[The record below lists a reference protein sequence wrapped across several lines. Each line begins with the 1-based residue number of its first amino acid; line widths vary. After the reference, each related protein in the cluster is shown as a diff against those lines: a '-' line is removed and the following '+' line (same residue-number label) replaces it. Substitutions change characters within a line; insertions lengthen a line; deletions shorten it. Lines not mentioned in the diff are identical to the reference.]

1 MVYFYCSHRL
11 QVYLRRIK
19 IFKIIMD
26 KVYLDNAAT
35 TPLAEEVIDAMV
47 GTMKMNFGN
56 PSSTHSFGQ
65 EAKILIENVRRQVAD
80 YLHVTPAEI
89 IFTSCGTESNNMIIK
104 SSVEHLGVER
114 IISSP
119 LEHKCVSESILDM
132 KSRKG
137 VEVNYIRP
145 NEKGDIDL
153 TKLEELLK
161 ASDKKTLVSLMHA
174 NNEIGNIINLK
185 QVAQLCKE
193 YHALFHSDTVQT
205 MAHMNLDFSDI
216 PVDFASCS
224 AHKFHGPKGAGFA
237 FIRKATGLKGIITG
251 GPQERSLRAGTEN
264 VSGIVGLG
272 KALELSLNHMDEY
285 TNHMQDIKSYTIERL
300 SAEIEGIKFN
310 GRSAEKENSLYTV
323 LSALLPYKN
332 PLIGL
337 QLDMKGIAI
346 SQGSACSSGA
356 SKPSMVMM
364 MVLSEDE
371 MDHCTPLRIS
381 FSHMTTKADID
392 RLVNALKEIS
402 SDYTIEKTNVEHR

>member
-1 MVYFYCSHRL
+1 
-11 QVYLRRIK
+11 
-19 IFKIIMD
+19 MD

-132 KSRKG
+132 KNRKG

-153 TKLEELLK
+153 AKLEELLK

-185 QVAQLCKE
+185 QVAQLCKQ
-193 YHALFHSDTVQT
+193 YQALFHSDTVQT

-264 VSGIVGLG
+264 VCGIVGLG
-272 KALELSLNHMDEY
+272 KALELSLNHMEEY
-285 TNHMQDIKSYTIERL
+285 TRHMQDIKDYAIERL

-381 FSHMTTKADID
+381 FSHMTTKAEID
-392 RLVNALKEIS
+392 TLVNALKEIS

>member
-1 MVYFYCSHRL
+1 MN
-11 QVYLRRIK
+11 K
-19 IFKIIMD
+19 I
-26 KVYLDNAAT
+26 YLDNAAT
-35 TPLAEEVIDAMV
+35 TPLSEEVIDAMV

-65 EAKILIENVRRQVAD
+65 EAKILIENVRRQVAE

-104 SSVEHLGVER
+104 SSVEHMGVER

-132 KSRKG
+132 KGRKG

-145 NEKGDIDL
+145 DEKGDIDL
-153 TKLEELLK
+153 NKLEELLK

-174 NNEIGNIINLK
+174 NNEIGNIIDIK
-185 QVAQLCKE
+185 KIAELCKANN
-193 YHALFHSDTVQT
+193 ALFHSDTVQT

-216 PVDFASCS
+216 LVDFASCS
-224 AHKFHGPKGAGFA
+224 AHKFHGPKGVGFA
-237 FIRKATGLKGIITG
+237 FIRKATGMKGIITG

-272 KALELSLNHMDEY
+272 KALELSLNHMEEY
-285 TNHMQDIKSYTIERL
+285 SNHMQEIKDYAIERL
-300 SAEIEGIKFN
+300 SAVVPDIKFN

-364 MVLSEDE
+364 MVLTEDE

-381 FSHMTTKADID
+381 FSHMTTKAEID
-392 RLVNALKEIS
+392 ALATALEEIS
-402 SDYTIEKTNVEHR
+402 KDFAIEKTNVEHR

>member
-1 MVYFYCSHRL
+1 
-11 QVYLRRIK
+11 
-19 IFKIIMD
+19 MD

-132 KSRKG
+132 KNRKG

-174 NNEIGNIINLK
+174 NNEIGNIIDLK
-185 QVAQLCKE
+185 KVAQLCKE
-193 YHALFHSDTVQT
+193 HNALFHSDTVQT

-285 TNHMQDIKSYTIERL
+285 TNHMQDIKNYAIERL

-332 PLIGL
+332 SLIGL

-381 FSHMTTKADID
+381 FSHMTTQSDID
-392 RLVNALKEIS
+392 TLVKALKEIS

>member
-1 MVYFYCSHRL
+1 
-11 QVYLRRIK
+11 
-19 IFKIIMD
+19 MD

-145 NEKGDIDL
+145 NERGDIDL

-174 NNEIGNIINLK
+174 NNEIGNIIDLK
-185 QVAQLCKE
+185 KVAQICKE
-193 YHALFHSDTVQT
+193 HNALFHSDTVQT

-237 FIRKATGLKGIITG
+237 FIRKSTGLKGIITG

-264 VSGIVGLG
+264 VCGIVGLG

-285 TNHMQDIKSYTIERL
+285 THHMQEIKNYAIEKL

-310 GRSAEKENSLYTV
+310 GRSAEQENSLYTV

-381 FSHMTTKADID
+381 FSHMTTKAEID
-392 RLVNALKEIS
+392 TLVNALKEIS
-402 SDYTIEKTNVEHR
+402 GDYTIEKTDVEHR

>member
-1 MVYFYCSHRL
+1 
-11 QVYLRRIK
+11 
-19 IFKIIMD
+19 MD

-153 TKLEELLK
+153 AKLEELLK

-193 YHALFHSDTVQT
+193 HNALFHSDTVQT

-264 VSGIVGLG
+264 VCGIVGLG
-272 KALELSLNHMDEY
+272 KALELSLNHMEEY
-285 TNHMQDIKSYTIERL
+285 TRHMQDIKDYTIERL
-300 SAEIEGIKFN
+300 STEIEGIKFN

-381 FSHMTTKADID
+381 FSHMTTKSDID
-392 RLVNALKEIS
+392 ALVNALKEIS
-402 SDYTIEKTNVEHR
+402 KDYTIEKTNVEHR

>member
-1 MVYFYCSHRL
+1 MN
-11 QVYLRRIK
+11 K
-19 IFKIIMD
+19 I
-26 KVYLDNAAT
+26 YLDNAAT
-35 TPLAEEVIDAMV
+35 TPLSEEVIDAMV
-47 GTMKMNFGN
+47 DTMKMNFGN

-104 SSVEHLGVER
+104 SSVEHLGIER

-119 LEHKCVSESILDM
+119 MEHKCVSESILDM
-132 KSRKG
+132 KNRKG
-137 VEVNYIRP
+137 VEVAYIRP

-153 TKLEELLK
+153 AKLEELLK
-161 ASDKKTLVSLMHA
+161 NSDKKTLVSLMHA
-174 NNEIGNIINLK
+174 NNEIGNIVDIK
-185 QVAQLCKE
+185 KIAQLCKE
-193 YHALFHSDTVQT
+193 NNALFHSDTVQT

-224 AHKFHGPKGAGFA
+224 AHKFHGPKGIGFA
-237 FIRKATGLKGIITG
+237 FIRKSSGLKGIITG

-264 VSGIVGLG
+264 VAGIAGLG
-272 KALELSLNHMDEY
+272 KALELSLNNMEAY
-285 TNHMQDIKSYTIERL
+285 TEHMQTIKQYTIDRV
-300 SAEIEGIKFN
+300 SAEIPGVKFN
-310 GRSAEKENSLYTV
+310 GRSSEADNSLYIV
-323 LSALLPYKN
+323 VSLLLPYKN

-337 QLDMKGIAI
+337 QLDMKGIAV

-371 MDHCTPLRIS
+371 MDNCTPLRVS
-381 FSHMTTKADID
+381 FSHMTTKDDID
-392 RLVNALKEIS
+392 TFVTALKEIS
-402 SDYTIEKTNVEHR
+402 KDFVIENTNVEHR